1 MIIFDISQ
9 MQEKVMLH
17 RKLLNSSYKQY
28 RINEKWYDGDVT
40 N

>member
-1 MIIFDISQ
+1 
-9 MQEKVMLH
+9 MQETVIFH

-28 RINEKWYDGDVT
+28 RINEKRYAGDVT